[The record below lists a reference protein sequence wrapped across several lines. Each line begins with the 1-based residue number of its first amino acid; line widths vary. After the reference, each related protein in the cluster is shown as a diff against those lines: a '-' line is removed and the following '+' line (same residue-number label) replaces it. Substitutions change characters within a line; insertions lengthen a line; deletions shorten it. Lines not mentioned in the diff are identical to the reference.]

1 VSKQGDE
8 RERER
13 ERKRERGG
21 RETYGL
27 SERRLIFRV
36 EDDSFGCERGD
47 DYRSSSVEEDGSS
60 CSWTEKER

>member
-1 VSKQGDE
+1 VSERTRELE
-8 RERER
+8 RE
-13 ERKRERGG
+13 G

-27 SERRLIFRV
+27 SERRLIFRI
-36 EDDSFGCERGD
+36 ENDSFCGECGD